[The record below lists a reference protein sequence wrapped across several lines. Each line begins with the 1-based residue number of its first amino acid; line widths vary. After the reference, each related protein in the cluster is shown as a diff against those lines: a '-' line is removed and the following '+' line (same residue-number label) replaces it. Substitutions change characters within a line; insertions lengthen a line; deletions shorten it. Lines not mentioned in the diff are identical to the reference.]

1 MKEVKQPS
9 KKPLVYYY
17 LVALLILMVLNLT
30 LFPAMLETPVQDV
43 TYDQFMSMTY
53 EQNVGQVQIE
63 GDEIT
68 FTDKTNEKVYRTT
81 ATNDPDRTQRLY
93 ENGAQFQEIDTQ
105 PGLLTSILVGWVL
118 PAGPERAAWKALCV
132 FYNPLAETRVVSL
145 PEGRWKL
152 LSDGTTSALWQGE
165 STVRTGDF
173 SLPSCSAVIF
183 GLL

>member
-1 MKEVKQPS
+1 MEKIAQKIEHNVRTRTQPVRFDSTHFDEKGWETAMKEVKQPS

-118 PAGPERAAWKALCV
+118 PLLPFRSSAGSS
-132 FYNPLAETRVVSL
+132 T
-145 PEGRWKL
+145 
-152 LSDGTTSALWQGE
+152 DG
-165 STVRTGDF
+165 
-173 SLPSCSAVIF
+173 
-183 GLL
+183 